1 MKTPS
6 VDNQKLR
13 QIIQQVIAEQS
24 LNTSPGFGKDIDA
37 ASGVISVRTAEV
49 QPKPFATGKAG
60 DEVYLSDIFSLEESP
75 RLGCGVMEMKASRFD
90 WVLNYD
96 EIDYVIEGRLEIIIA
111 GRKVV
116 GEAGDVIL
124 IPKNTAIQFSVP
136 EFARFL
142 YVTYPA
148 DWEEQGK
155 EDIAGEHQG

>member
-1 MKTPS
+1 MEAFS
-6 VDNQKLR
+6 VDDDQLKK
-13 QIIQQVIAEQS
+13 IIQQVVAEQALDS
-24 LNTSPGFGKDIDA
+24 ATPSSKKVDA
-37 ASGVISVRTAEV
+37 DSGVISVRTADVVPE
-49 QPKPFATGKAG
+49 PFATGNPE
-60 DEVYLSDIFSLEESP
+60 DNVFLSDIFSLDESP
-75 RLGCGVMEMKASRFD
+75 RLGCGVMEMAKSCFD

-96 EIDYVIEGRLEIIIA
+96 EIDYVIEGKLEIIIA

-148 DWEEQGK
+148 DWEAQAKSET
-155 EDIAGEHQG
+155 A

>member
-1 MKTPS
+1 MTARINDAQLQELIRK
-6 VDNQKLR
+6 
-13 QIIQQVIAEQS
+13 VIAETASVENTPIEKS
-24 LNTSPGFGKDIDA
+24 LDPS
-37 ASGVISVRTAEV
+37 SGVMAVRTATV
-49 QPKPFATGKAG
+49 KPQPFATDKPG
-60 DEVYLSDIFSLEESP
+60 DKVFLSDLFSLQESP
-75 RLGCGVMEMKASRFD
+75 RLGCGVMEMEKSTFD

-136 EFARFL
+136 NFARFL

-148 DWEEQGK
+148 DWEQQPPSQVRQG
-155 EDIAGEHQG
+155 